1 MGVFNWIGSKLNG
14 LRKIGSKALGA
25 VAGIGK
31 KISSGL
37 KSAIDFVEGIP
48 VVGEIVQ
55 NIPLYH
61 TGKSAVNWLGR
72 ASDLAE
78 RGAGIIG
85 ADSIVDAVQKGVGL
99 SSQLASHRQLK
110 GRTGSSGVER

>member
-37 KSAIDFVEGIP
+37 KSAIDFVEGSK
-48 VVGEIVQ
+48 
-55 NIPLYH
+55 LYIRLVKV
-61 TGKSAVNWLGR
+61 TK
-72 ASDLAE
+72 
-78 RGAGIIG
+78 
-85 ADSIVDAVQKGVGL
+85 
-99 SSQLASHRQLK
+99 
-110 GRTGSSGVER
+110 